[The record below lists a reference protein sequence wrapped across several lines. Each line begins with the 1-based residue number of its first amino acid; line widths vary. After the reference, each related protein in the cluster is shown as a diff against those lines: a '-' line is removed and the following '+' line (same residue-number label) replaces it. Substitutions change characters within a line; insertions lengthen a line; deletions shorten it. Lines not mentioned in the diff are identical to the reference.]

1 MTLNLEGLTKIY
13 KDKAALDGITSF
25 ASRLYGTFCSIGA
38 GESTAKGNPTPAKEH
53 EGKVAL
59 DDITF
64 SFTPGIYGL
73 LGPNGA
79 GKSTMMNLITDNL
92 TPTNGR
98 VLLDG
103 RSIDE
108 LGSEYRK
115 LLGYMPQQQNIY
127 PELTLR
133 RFMYFMASLKGLEK
147 SEAEENISHYVRMVR
162 LEDVLGKK
170 LGTFSG
176 GMKQRA
182 LIAQALLGNTSILIL
197 DEPTAGLD
205 PKERIRIRNLI
216 SEVARDKIVI
226 IATHVVTDVEFIAKE
241 IIMLNSGRIIR
252 SGSPSDLLKELE
264 GKVWNIFISDEDL
277 DEVNAKYKVSN
288 ITRDTEGVV
297 ARIIADSYDG
307 RWRKEAVRPNLEDLY
322 LYLNGD

>member
-1 MTLNLEGLTKIY
+1 MTLKLEGLSKNY
-13 KDKAALDGITSF
+13 KD
-25 ASRLYGTFCSIGA
+25 
-38 GESTAKGNPTPAKEH
+38 
-53 EGKVAL
+53 KVAL
-59 DDITF
+59 DGITF

-92 TPTNGR
+92 TPTKGR
-98 VLLDG
+98 VLLDEK
-103 RSIDE
+103 SIDE

-127 PELTLR
+127 PELSLR
-133 RFMYFMASLKGLEK
+133 RFLYFMASLKGLKK
-147 SEAEENISHYVRMVR
+147 SEAEKDINYYVSMVKLEN
-162 LEDVLGKK
+162 VLGKK

-182 LIAQALLGNTSILIL
+182 LIAQALIGNPSILIL

-226 IATHVVTDVEFIAKE
+226 IATHVVTDIEFIAKE
-241 IIMLNSGRIIR
+241 IIMLNNGNIIR
-252 SGSPSDLLKELE
+252 SGSPSELLSELD
-264 GKVWNIFISDEDL
+264 GKVWNIFLSDEEI
-277 DEVNAKYKVSN
+277 DEINVKYKVSN
-288 ITRDTEGVV
+288 ISRDTEGVI
-297 ARIIADSYDG
+297 ARIIADSYEG
-307 RWRKEAVRPNLEDLY
+307 RWKKEAVRPNLEDLY

>member
-1 MTLNLEGLTKIY
+1 MTLKLEELTKNY
-13 KDKAALDGITSF
+13 KDKAALCG
-25 ASRLYGTFCSIGA
+25 
-38 GESTAKGNPTPAKEH
+38 
-53 EGKVAL
+53 
-59 DDITF
+59 ITF

-92 TPTNGR
+92 TPTKGR
-98 VLLDG
+98 VLLDEK
-103 RSIDE
+103 SIDE
-108 LGSEYRK
+108 MGSEYRK
-115 LLGYMPQQQNIY
+115 LLGYMPQQQKIY
-127 PELTLR
+127 PELSLR
-133 RFMYFMASLKGLEK
+133 RFLYFMASLKGLKK
-147 SEAEENISHYVRMVR
+147 SEAEKDINHYVRMVK

-182 LIAQALLGNTSILIL
+182 LIAQALIGNPGILIF

-226 IATHVVTDVEFIAKE
+226 IATHVVTDIEFIAKE
-241 IIMLNSGRIIR
+241 IIMLNNGNIIR
-252 SGSPSDLLKELE
+252 SGSPSELLSELG
-264 GKVWNIFISDEDL
+264 GKVWNIFLSDEEI
-277 DEVNAKYKVSN
+277 DEINVKYKVSN
-288 ITRDTEGVV
+288 ISRDTEGVI
-297 ARIIADSYDG
+297 ARIIADSYEG
-307 RWRKEAVRPNLEDLY
+307 RWKKEAVRPNLEDLY

>member
-1 MTLNLEGLTKIY
+1 MILKLEKLTKIY
-13 KDKAALDGITSF
+13 KDTTALD
-25 ASRLYGTFCSIGA
+25 
-38 GESTAKGNPTPAKEH
+38 N
-53 EGKVAL
+53 
-59 DDITF
+59 ITF
-64 SFTPGIYGL
+64 SFTSGIYGL

-92 TPTNGR
+92 KPTRGR

-103 RSIDE
+103 CSIE
-108 LGSEYRK
+108 KMGKEYRK

-133 RFMYFMASLKGLEK
+133 RFLYFMAALKGLK
-147 SEAEENISHYVRMVR
+147 KDEAEKEIDGYVQMVK
-162 LEDVLGKK
+162 LEEVLGKK

-182 LIAQALLGNTSILIL
+182 LIAQALIGNPGILIL

-226 IATHVVTDVEFIAKE
+226 IATHVVADIEFIAKE
-241 IIMLNSGRIIR
+241 IIMLNRGSILR
-252 SGSPSDLLKELE
+252 SGSPAMLLGELD
-264 GKVWNIFISDEDL
+264 GKVWNIFLPDEEL
-277 DEVNAKYKVSN
+277 EEVNAKYKVSN
-288 ITRDTEGVV
+288 IARDGEGVV
-297 ARIIADSYDG
+297 ARIIAESYDG
-307 RWRKEAVRPNLEDLY
+307 RWKKEAVCPNLEDLY

>member
-1 MTLNLEGLTKIY
+1 MILKLEELTKIY
-13 KDKAALDGITSF
+13 KDTTALD
-25 ASRLYGTFCSIGA
+25 
-38 GESTAKGNPTPAKEH
+38 N
-53 EGKVAL
+53 
-59 DDITF
+59 ITF
-64 SFTPGIYGL
+64 SFTSGIYGL

-92 TPTNGR
+92 KPTRGR

-103 RSIDE
+103 CSIE
-108 LGSEYRK
+108 KMGKEYRK

-133 RFMYFMASLKGLEK
+133 RFLYFMAALKGLK
-147 SEAEENISHYVRMVR
+147 KDEAEKEIDGYVQMVK
-162 LEDVLGKK
+162 LEEVLGKK

-182 LIAQALLGNTSILIL
+182 LIAQALIGNPGILIL

-226 IATHVVTDVEFIAKE
+226 IATHVVADIEFIAKE
-241 IIMLNSGRIIR
+241 IIMLNRGSILR
-252 SGSPSDLLKELE
+252 SGSPAMLLGELD
-264 GKVWNIFISDEDL
+264 GKVWNIFLPDEEL
-277 DEVNAKYKVSN
+277 EEVNAKYKVSN
-288 ITRDTEGVV
+288 IARDGEGVV
-297 ARIIADSYDG
+297 ARIVAESYDG
-307 RWRKEAVRPNLEDLY
+307 RWKKEAVRPNLEDLY

>member
-1 MTLNLEGLTKIY
+1 MILKLEELTKIY
-13 KDKAALDGITSF
+13 KDTTALD
-25 ASRLYGTFCSIGA
+25 
-38 GESTAKGNPTPAKEH
+38 N
-53 EGKVAL
+53 
-59 DDITF
+59 ITF
-64 SFTPGIYGL
+64 SFTSGIYGL

-92 TPTNGR
+92 KPTRGR

-103 RSIDE
+103 CSIE
-108 LGSEYRK
+108 KMGKEYRK

-133 RFMYFMASLKGLEK
+133 RFLYFMAALKGLK
-147 SEAEENISHYVRMVR
+147 KDEAEKEIDGYVQMVK
-162 LEDVLGKK
+162 LEEVLGKK

-182 LIAQALLGNTSILIL
+182 LIAQALIGNPGILIL

-226 IATHVVTDVEFIAKE
+226 IATHVVADIEFIAKE
-241 IIMLNSGRIIR
+241 IIMLNRGSILR
-252 SGSPSDLLKELE
+252 SGSPAMLLGELD
-264 GKVWNIFISDEDL
+264 GKVWNIFLPDEEL
-277 DEVNAKYKVSN
+277 EEVNAKYKVSN
-288 ITRDTEGVV
+288 IARDGEGVV
-297 ARIIADSYDG
+297 ARIIAESYDG
-307 RWRKEAVRPNLEDLY
+307 RWKKEVVRPNLEDLY

>member
-1 MTLNLEGLTKIY
+1 MSEKNSALPATLNLEGLTKSY
-13 KDKAALDGITSF
+13 KD
-25 ASRLYGTFCSIGA
+25 
-38 GESTAKGNPTPAKEH
+38 
-53 EGKVAL
+53 KVAL
-59 DDITF
+59 DNITF

-92 TPTNGR
+92 VPTKGR
-98 VLLDG
+98 VLLNG
-103 RSIDE
+103 KSIDE

-127 PELTLR
+127 PELSLR
-133 RFMYFMASLKGLEK
+133 RFLYFMASLKGLSK
-147 SEAEENISHYVRMVR
+147 TEAEQDISHYVKMVN

-170 LGTFSG
+170 LGAFSG

-182 LIAQALLGNTSILIL
+182 LIAQALIGNPGILIL

-205 PKERIRIRNLI
+205 PKERIRVRNLI

-241 IIMLNSGRIIR
+241 IIMLNGGKILR
-252 SGSPSDLLKELE
+252 SGSPSELLKELD
-264 GKVWNIFISDEDL
+264 GKVRNIFITDEEL
-277 DEVNAKYKVSN
+277 PLVNERYKVSN
-288 ITRDTEGVV
+288 ISRDEEGVI
-297 ARIIADSYDG
+297 ARIVADSCDE
-307 RWRKEAVRPNLEDLY
+307 RWKQEAVRPNLEDLY
-322 LYLNGD
+322 LYLNGA

>member
-1 MTLNLEGLTKIY
+1 MTLKLEELTKNY
-13 KDKAALDGITSF
+13 KDKAALCG
-25 ASRLYGTFCSIGA
+25 
-38 GESTAKGNPTPAKEH
+38 
-53 EGKVAL
+53 
-59 DDITF
+59 ITF

-92 TPTNGR
+92 TPTKGR
-98 VLLDG
+98 VLLDEKN
-103 RSIDE
+103 IDE

-115 LLGYMPQQQNIY
+115 LLGYMPQQQKIY
-127 PELTLR
+127 PELSLR
-133 RFMYFMASLKGLEK
+133 RFLYFMASLKGLKK
-147 SEAEENISHYVRMVR
+147 SEAEKDINHYVRMVK

-182 LIAQALLGNTSILIL
+182 LIAQALIGNPGILIF

-226 IATHVVTDVEFIAKE
+226 IATHVVTDIEFIAKE
-241 IIMLNSGRIIR
+241 IIMLNNGNIIR
-252 SGSPSDLLKELE
+252 SGSPSELLSELG
-264 GKVWNIFISDEDL
+264 GKVWNIFLSDEEI
-277 DEVNAKYKVSN
+277 DEINVKYKVSN
-288 ITRDTEGVV
+288 ISRDTEGVI
-297 ARIIADSYDG
+297 ARIIADSYEG
-307 RWRKEAVRPNLEDLY
+307 RWKKEAVRPNLEDLY

>member
-1 MTLNLEGLTKIY
+1 MTLGLEGLTKTY
-13 KDKAALDGITSF
+13 KDK
-25 ASRLYGTFCSIGA
+25 
-38 GESTAKGNPTPAKEH
+38 
-53 EGKVAL
+53 VAL
-59 DDITF
+59 NNITF

-92 TPTNGR
+92 TPTKGR
-98 VLLDG
+98 ILLDG
-103 RSIDE
+103 RNIDE

-127 PELTLR
+127 PELSLR
-133 RFMYFMASLKGLEK
+133 RFLFFMASLKGLKK
-147 SEAEENISHYVRMVR
+147 SEAENDIRHYVKMVN

-170 LGTFSG
+170 LGAFSG

-182 LIAQALLGNTSILIL
+182 LIAQALIGNPGILIL

-205 PKERIRIRNLI
+205 PKERIRVRNLV

-241 IIMLNSGRIIR
+241 IIMLNGGTILR
-252 SGSPSDLLKELE
+252 SGSPTGLLKELE
-264 GKVWNIFISDEDL
+264 GKVWNVYIKDEDL
-277 DEVNAKYKVSN
+277 PSVNERYKVSN
-288 ITRDTEGVV
+288 ISRDEGGVI
-297 ARIIADSYDG
+297 ARIIADSCEEG
-307 RWRKEAVRPNLEDLY
+307 MRKEAVRPNLEDLY
-322 LYLNGD
+322 LYLNGA

>member
-1 MTLNLEGLTKIY
+1 MTLQLEGLTKVY
-13 KDKAALDGITSF
+13 KD
-25 ASRLYGTFCSIGA
+25 
-38 GESTAKGNPTPAKEH
+38 
-53 EGKVAL
+53 KVAL

-92 TPTNGR
+92 KPTKGQ

-103 RSIDE
+103 KCIGE
-108 LGSEYRK
+108 LGAGYRK

-127 PELTLR
+127 PELSLR
-133 RFMYFMASLKGLEK
+133 RFLFFMASLKGLGK
-147 SEAEENISHYVRMVR
+147 SEAEEDIRRYVKMVN

-170 LGTFSG
+170 LGAFSG

-182 LIAQALLGNTSILIL
+182 LIAQALIGNPGILIL

-205 PKERIRIRNLI
+205 PKERIRVRNLI

-226 IATHVVTDVEFIAKE
+226 IATHVVTDIEFIAKE
-241 IIMLNSGRIIR
+241 IVMLNGGRILR
-252 SGSPSDLLKELE
+252 SGSPAELLKELD
-264 GKVWNIFISDEDL
+264 GKVWNIFVTDEEL
-277 DEVNAKYKVSN
+277 PSVNERYKVSN
-288 ITRDTEGVV
+288 IARDEEGVI
-297 ARIIADSYDG
+297 ARIVTDSYDEA
-307 RWRKEAVRPNLEDLY
+307 WRREAVRPNLEDLY
-322 LYLNGD
+322 LYLNGA

>member
-1 MTLNLEGLTKIY
+1 MTLKLENLTKKY
-13 KDKAALDGITSF
+13 KDKLALDG
-25 ASRLYGTFCSIGA
+25 
-38 GESTAKGNPTPAKEH
+38 
-53 EGKVAL
+53 
-59 DDITF
+59 ITF

-92 TPTNGR
+92 TPTKGR
-98 VLLDG
+98 VLLG
-103 RSIDE
+103 EKNIE
-108 LGSEYRK
+108 KMGSEYRK

-127 PELTLR
+127 PELSLR
-133 RFMYFMASLKGLEK
+133 RFLYFMASLKGLKK
-147 SEAEENISHYVRMVR
+147 SEAEKDINHYVRMVK

-170 LGTFSG
+170 LATFSG

-182 LIAQALLGNTSILIL
+182 LIAQALIGNPSILIL

-226 IATHVVTDVEFIAKE
+226 IATHVVTDIEFIAKE
-241 IIMLNSGRIIR
+241 IIVLNSGNIIR
-252 SGSPSDLLKELE
+252 SGSPSLLLKELE
-264 GKVWNIFISDEDL
+264 GKVWNIFIADEEL
-277 DEVNAKYKVSN
+277 YEVNEKYKVSN
-288 ITRDTEGVV
+288 ISRDTEGVI
-297 ARIIADSYDG
+297 ARIIADSYND
-307 RWRKEAVRPNLEDLY
+307 RWKKEAVQPNLEDLY

>member
-1 MTLNLEGLTKIY
+1 MILKLEELTKLY
-13 KDKAALDGITSF
+13 KD
-25 ASRLYGTFCSIGA
+25 
-38 GESTAKGNPTPAKEH
+38 
-53 EGKVAL
+53 KVAL
-59 DDITF
+59 DGVSF
-64 SFTPGIYGL
+64 SFSPGIYGL

-92 TPTNGR
+92 TPTKGC
-98 VLLDG
+98 VLLNE

-127 PELTLR
+127 PELSLR
-133 RFMYFMASLKGLEK
+133 RFLYFMASLKGLKKE
-147 SEAEENISHYVRMVR
+147 EAERDINHYVRMVR

-182 LIAQALLGNTSILIL
+182 LIAQALIGDPGILIL

-226 IATHVVTDVEFIAKE
+226 IATHVVTDIEFIAKE
-241 IIMLNSGRIIR
+241 IIMLNNGMIIR
-252 SGSPSDLLKELE
+252 SGSPSELLDELD
-264 GKVWNIFISDEDL
+264 GKVWNVFLSDEEI

-288 ITRDTEGVV
+288 ISRDAEGII
-297 ARIIADSYDG
+297 ARIITESYEG
-307 RWRKEAVRPNLEDLY
+307 KWKKEAVRPNLEDLY

>member
-1 MTLNLEGLTKIY
+1 MILKLEELTKLY
-13 KDKAALDGITSF
+13 KD
-25 ASRLYGTFCSIGA
+25 
-38 GESTAKGNPTPAKEH
+38 
-53 EGKVAL
+53 KVAL
-59 DDITF
+59 DGVSF
-64 SFTPGIYGL
+64 SFSPGIYGL

-92 TPTNGR
+92 TPTKGC
-98 VLLDG
+98 VLLNE

-127 PELTLR
+127 PELSLR
-133 RFMYFMASLKGLEK
+133 LFLYFMASLKGLKKE
-147 SEAEENISHYVRMVR
+147 EAEKDINHYVRMVR

-182 LIAQALLGNTSILIL
+182 LIAQALIGDPGILIL

-226 IATHVVTDVEFIAKE
+226 IATHVVTDIEFIAKE
-241 IIMLNSGRIIR
+241 IIMLNNGMIIR
-252 SGSPSDLLKELE
+252 SGSPSELLDELD
-264 GKVWNIFISDEDL
+264 GKVWNVFLSDEEI

-288 ITRDTEGVV
+288 ISRDAEGII
-297 ARIIADSYDG
+297 ARIITESYEG
-307 RWRKEAVRPNLEDLY
+307 RWKKEAVRPNLEDLY